1 MDPQPWRRW
10 RPGLCTNSA
19 SFALTAAACA
29 LQDCAAHQ
37 TIRYARP
44 AAPDTRYARPAGEA
58 ALTAADREA
67 LRRAAALLSGGT
79 MLEGSSRTIQLPP
92 LAPSTAPSLSGCSIS
107 SGSIGADESLPRY
120 GRPMAARLAATSPFA
135 PPPLARLVPGQDLE
149 VPLRAPSPPPGT
161 DTWRPE
167 VRTQM

>member
-37 TIRYARP
+37 TI
-44 AAPDTRYARPAGEA
+44 RYARPAGEA

-92 LAPSTAPSLSGCSIS
+92 LAPSTARSLSGCSIS

-135 PPPLARLVPGQDLE
+135 PPPLAPLVPGQDLE

-161 DTWRPE
+161 DPWRPE
-167 VRTQM
+167 VRAQV